1 MSKRVTN
8 EQLMERLDSIE
19 KNVIDEFKKADLS
32 TTLYFAVAL
41 SVAGIAAWY
50 ALDKLVFLYI
60 TIVGFAGAVVIGFL
74 LYRIWKREKMKI
86 KL

>member
-41 SVAGIAAWY
+41 SVAGIVAWY

>member
-8 EQLMERLDSIE
+8 EQLMKRLDSVE

-60 TIVGFAGAVVIGFL
+60 TIVGLAGAVVIGFL
-74 LYRIWKREKMKI
+74 LYRIWKRENNE
-86 KL
+86 

>member
-60 TIVGFAGAVVIGFL
+60 TIVGFGGAVVIGFL
-74 LYRIWKREKMKI
+74 LCRIWKREK
-86 KL
+86 

>member
-1 MSKRVTN
+1 MK
-8 EQLMERLDSIE
+8 RLDSIE

-74 LYRIWKREKMKI
+74 LYRIWKREK
-86 KL
+86 